1 MQIDKRELEIFY
13 EKIGEHAE
21 LRTYFA
27 NIQKMDSQNQNK
39 IFDCLRIFLEE
50 KKQKLLRKVK
60 YNATPTE
67 RELLKSINYWLH
79 QISIQKNNL
88 NSKPYNNRKISND
101 SKKKV
106 QKNTNVTDKNN
117 EFIQKKVVCNDN
129 SSKNFDDELSYKQQE
144 ILAYMKLK
152 ADIKFCNINDIILA
166 YKFFLRNINIIEYWD
181 YINELTNFLCQEL
194 NTLSYAEANTYKHM
208 ICDSLKYLGMTIDK
222 DNVEVKKKIK
232 QLQYIW
238 KNISLENKIS
248 INEVSATYK
257 MEIKKIMIET
267 KLDKKEAHIIWLN
280 SIEDKIINCNN
291 QELETIIEKLLEAK
305 NNFKDSDFQINLSI
319 FLNKYVYLFE
329 NYFESHIINMNI
341 PKSKQEI
348 LNKLKELIQNRQMD
362 NSSKTYQLFCT
373 IIFKEKNLCSL
384 QNLLSLDPKFI
395 NIRDQEGKY
404 LLETIINLLI
414 NSHNKEEQYFFK
426 NVLLMFFKY
435 AGIYMN
441 QELKNNIDRI
451 LDDAKRNISDENSL
465 DCILSNL
472 NNKLDSI
479 LLLNE
484 LKVTKESVYIHEK
497 NKTSYKLFKNML
509 NRNIITIDQ
518 KNTKYFENAISCD
531 QLKNG
536 NYQIGI
542 YVSDIVD
549 CLQEDLIIES
559 NDLRHKEFKM
569 ERNRYKK
576 NILKERKQ
584 RNVLAFTFIVD
595 DNLNVIKFSVDRARI
610 RVKKNYTYEDV
621 IQILDDADSE
631 NKQFYVLQ
639 RMNNIARKMY
649 RKRNPNGYLKKYMDF
664 IPEIQREFTLFLN
677 HYVAKDA
684 SKQDMPLIFKN
695 NVPRNSD
702 LHEQLKN
709 VSQTSDY
716 IEQITKT
723 IYSDKVPNY
732 STIDRGNSYFGGES
746 YTQLTCPTRE
756 LVSLLNQILVIYNY
770 IDSEYIS
777 EEQEQN
783 FQKTLMLLNHFND
796 LRNR

>member
-1 MQIDKRELEIFY
+1 MQVDKRELEIFY
-13 EKIGEHAE
+13 EKISENAE
-21 LRTYFA
+21 LKAYFA
-27 NIQKMDSQNQNK
+27 NIQKLDSQNQSK
-39 IFDCLRIFLEE
+39 ILDSLRVFLEE
-50 KKQKLLRKVK
+50 KKQKLLKKVK
-60 YNATPTE
+60 YNATTTE
-67 RELLKSINYWLH
+67 KELVKSINYWLH
-79 QISIQKNNL
+79 QISMQKNNL
-88 NSKPYNNRKISND
+88 NSKPSNDIKNSSD

-106 QKNTNVTDKNN
+106 QKTINVVDKSNKA
-117 EFIQKKVVCNDN
+117 ISKKIVCNDKHSN
-129 SSKNFDDELSYKQQE
+129 DFDDELSYKQQE

-152 ADIKFCNINDIILA
+152 SDINFCNINDIIMA

-181 YINELTNFLCQEL
+181 YINELTNFICQEL
-194 NTLSYAEANTYKHM
+194 STLSFVEANTFKHM
-208 ICDSLKYLGMTIDK
+208 ICDSLKYLGMSINK

-232 QLQYIW
+232 HLQYIW
-238 KNISLENKIS
+238 KNISFENKIS
-248 INEVSATYK
+248 INEINATYK
-257 MEIKKIMIET
+257 MEIQKIMVET

-280 SIEDKIINCNN
+280 SIDDKIIDCDN
-291 QELETIIEKLLEAK
+291 QELENIIEKLLEAK

-329 NYFESHIINMNI
+329 SYFESHIINMNI

-373 IIFKEKNLCSL
+373 IIFREKNLCSL

-395 NIRDQEGKY
+395 NIRDEEGKY

-414 NSHNKEEQYFFK
+414 NSHNKEEQYFLK
-426 NVLLMFFKY
+426 NVVLIFFKY
-435 AGIYMN
+435 AGIYMD

-451 LDDAKRNISDENSL
+451 LDDTQKNISDKNNL

-472 NNKLDSI
+472 NNKLDNI

-484 LKVTKESVYIHEK
+484 LKVTKENVYVHEK
-497 NKTSYKLFKNML
+497 NKTSYKFFKNML

-518 KNTKYFENAISCD
+518 ENTKYFENAISCD
-531 QLKNG
+531 QLKSG

-559 NDLRHKEFKM
+559 NDLKHKEFKM
-569 ERNRYKK
+569 DKNRYKK

-584 RNVLAFTFIVD
+584 RNVIAFTFIVD
-595 DNLNVIKFSVDRARI
+595 DKLDVIKFSVDRAKI
-610 RVKKNYTYEDV
+610 KVKKNYTYQDV

-639 RMNNIARKMY
+639 RMNNMARKMY
-649 RKRNPNGYLKKYMDF
+649 RKRNPNGYLKKYMEF

-695 NVPRNSD
+695 NVPRKCD

-716 IEQITKT
+716 IEQIIKT
-723 IYSDKVPNY
+723 INSDKVSNY
-732 STIDRGNSYFGGES
+732 STIDRGNSCFGGES

-770 IDSEYIS
+770 IDSKYIN
-777 EEQEQN
+777 EEQGQN
-783 FQKTLMLLNHFND
+783 LQKTLMLLNHFND
-796 LRNR
+796 LKNR